1 MTFFFVVVTARVKRE
16 VVVDVS
22 GLSSWQSHEKKK
34 SGSLTRSFQTSSEI
48 FTDLALLGGD

>member
-1 MTFFFVVVTARVKRE
+1 MTFFFVVVTARVKRD

-34 SGSLTRSFQTSSEI
+34 SGSLTKSFQTSSEI